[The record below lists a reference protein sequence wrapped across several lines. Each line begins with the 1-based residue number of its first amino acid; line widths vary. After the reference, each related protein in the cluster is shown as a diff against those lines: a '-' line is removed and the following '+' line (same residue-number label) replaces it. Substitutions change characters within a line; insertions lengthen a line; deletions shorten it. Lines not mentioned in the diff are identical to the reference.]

1 MALSA
6 RFKAMNGSP
15 HVRVVAQ
22 AFFVTFLWS
31 TSWVLIKLGLE
42 DIPALTF
49 AGLRYT
55 LAFLCLLPFAIRARY
70 MSTLRRLSIGAWLRL
85 VVLGLLLYS
94 VTQGAMF
101 LSLFY
106 LPAVT
111 TSLLLSFTSI
121 VVALLGLAWLKE
133 RPTWLQ
139 WGGTALYLAG
149 VLVYFYPAQIPA
161 GEVTGLIVVG
171 VCVLGNALS
180 TILGRHVNR
189 GGTLEPMTVTVVS
202 MGIGSVVLLAGGVA
216 VQGLPHLTLT
226 HWAIIA
232 WLAAVNSA
240 LAYTLWNR
248 TLQTLAAFE
257 SSIINNTMLFQI
269 ALLAWVFL
277 GEQFTW
283 QKAIGMIVAALGTL
297 AVQIRKQP

>member
-1 MALSA
+1 MVLPAYFRTLNRSL
-6 RFKAMNGSP
+6 
-15 HVRVVAQ
+15 HVRAVAL

-31 TSWVLIKLGLE
+31 TSWVLIKLGLK

-55 LAFLCLLPFAIRARY
+55 LAFFCLLPFAIHAGHVT
-70 MSTLRRLSIGAWLRL
+70 TLRRLSIGAWLRL
-85 VVLGLLLYS
+85 IVLGLLLYS

-111 TSLLLSFTSI
+111 TSLLLSFTTI
-121 VVALLGLAWLKE
+121 VVALLALAWLNE
-133 RPTWLQ
+133 RPTWIQ
-139 WGGTALYLAG
+139 WSGTALYLVG
-149 VLVYFYPAQIPA
+149 VLVYFYPARIPA
-161 GEVTGLIVVG
+161 VEVTGLIVAG

-180 TILGRHVNR
+180 TLLGRDINR
-189 GGTLEPMTVTVVS
+189 SGTLEPMTVTVVS
-202 MGIGSVVLLAGGVA
+202 MGIGSVVLLAGGIA
-216 VQGLPHLTLT
+216 VQGLPRLTVA
-226 HWAIIA
+226 HWSIIA

-248 TLQTLAAFE
+248 TLQTLAAVE

-269 ALLAWVFL
+269 TILAWVFL
-277 GEQFTW
+277 GEQLTW
-283 QKAIGMIVAALGTL
+283 QKVMGMFVAALGTL
-297 AVQIRKQP
+297 VVQVRK